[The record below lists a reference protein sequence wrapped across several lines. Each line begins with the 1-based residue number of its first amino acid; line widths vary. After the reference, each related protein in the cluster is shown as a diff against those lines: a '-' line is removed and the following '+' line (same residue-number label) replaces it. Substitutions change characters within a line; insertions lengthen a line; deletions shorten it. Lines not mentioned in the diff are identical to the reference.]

1 MFLESISSDEDHA
14 SGGEQHSERDEYLS
28 VLLKTTEGEAVA
40 TVSEKW
46 KIPDE
51 KLTMWYPTHLKGVK
65 LVNAIKKH
73 ASPDHNK
80 WENSS
85 IFLRGS
91 LVIIVCH
98 SYCMLRVI
106 VIICLEGA
114 AAKFSNSF
122 MLFY

>member
-28 VLLKTTEGEAVA
+28 VLLKTTEGEAVD

-46 KIPDE
+46 NIPDE

-73 ASPDHNK
+73 ASPDQNK
-80 WENSS
+80 WEKFEYIPKR
-85 IFLRGS
+85 IFGN
-91 LVIIVCH
+91 
-98 SYCMLRVI
+98 YCLSFLLHVT
-106 VIICLEGA
+106 CY
-114 AAKFSNSF
+114 SNHLS
-122 MLFY
+122 